1 MHGQPCC
8 CPAAAEILGW
18 PPERWRGLQVA
29 GGRPRAARCLH
40 GAWQTTP
47 GSSHAAGNFRRAR
60 GWTGSNYQW
69 GDAGDCR
76 PSVSLPCVRPAA
88 GQGQVAMCAP
98 ARAAVAFQS
107 CKRSSCGVGAVPRV
121 PVPQPFVARG
131 ERVCFR
137 PCAAIATTDPLPGV
151 QPAGPWCGPA
161 GSSGSQPKSQLLS
174 WPMVQSYVCACVCS
188 LGATQWRRIRAGTQ
202 KGGGAFTTW
211 QQAQGEPYASTSER
225 SRGER
230 STSASSWTACVK
242 SASTSRLVRPRCDS
256 AASRE
261 AASRTWRAG
270 RSVVSGTDC
279 ALDGMRPSA
288 AAPA

>member
-69 GDAGDCR
+69 DDAGDCR
-76 PSVSLPCVRPAA
+76 PSVSLPCVRPAV
-88 GQGQVAMCAP
+88 GQGPVAMRAP

-137 PCAAIATTDPLPGV
+137 PCAAIVTKDRSSARRSTGRTLV
-151 QPAGPWCGPA
+151 RAGWVKRVAAEESAIVLAHGSIVCVRVCVFA
-161 GSSGSQPKSQLLS
+161 RSDAVAQNSCRHAERGSSTHDL
-174 WPMVQSYVCACVCS
+174 A
-188 LGATQWRRIRAGTQ
+188 
-202 KGGGAFTTW
+202 
-211 QQAQGEPYASTSER
+211 
-225 SRGER
+225 
-230 STSASSWTACVK
+230 ASSRRA
-242 SASTSRLVRPRCDS
+242 VRVN
-256 AASRE
+256 E
-261 AASRTWRAG
+261 
-270 RSVVSGTDC
+270 
-279 ALDGMRPSA
+279 
-288 AAPA
+288 